1 MVEEMIVIGTQ
12 AIEATTIALLLDDIG
27 ALQEEEPHQGTEVG
41 GALLEAY
48 LAALLAIVAG
58 QEVATASAQLAVLRK
73 LQKNQGHAVQEIA
86 FALKSVCQFLKAE
99 AHLDPDPDPGRGP
112 VPGLV
117 LVRGP
122 NPGLVLPRILPLQN
136 VLARSSR
143 GLPPAVLME
152 RKGWFRMEM
161 APLIPVGDRK

>member
-58 QEVATASAQLAVLRK
+58 QEAATASAQLAVLRK

-99 AHLDPDPDPGRGP
+99 AHLDPDPDP

-136 VLARSSR
+136 VRARSSR
-143 GLPPAVLME
+143 GLPPPVLME
-152 RKGWFRMEM
+152 RKGWFRMET

>member
-99 AHLDPDPDPGRGP
+99 AHLDPDPDP

-136 VLARSSR
+136 VRARSSR
-143 GLPPAVLME
+143 GLPPPVLME
-152 RKGWFRMEM
+152 RKGWFRMET

>member
-12 AIEATTIALLLDDIG
+12 AIEATTIALLLDDIE

-58 QEVATASAQLAVLRK
+58 QEVATASAQLAVLRQ
-73 LQKNQGHAVQEIA
+73 LQKNQGHVVQEIA

-99 AHLDPDPDPGRGP
+99 AHLDPDPGRGP

-117 LVRGP
+117 LLRGP

-136 VLARSSR
+136 VRARSSR
-143 GLPPAVLME
+143 GLPPRVLME
-152 RKGWFRMEM
+152 RKGWFRMET

>member
-58 QEVATASAQLAVLRK
+58 QEAATASAQLAVLRK
-73 LQKNQGHAVQEIA
+73 LQKNQGHVVQEIA

-99 AHLDPDPDPGRGP
+99 AHLDPDPDP

-136 VLARSSR
+136 VRARSSR
-143 GLPPAVLME
+143 GLPPPVLME
-152 RKGWFRMEM
+152 RKGWFRMET

>member
-1 MVEEMIVIGTQ
+1 MYV
-12 AIEATTIALLLDDIG
+12 
-27 ALQEEEPHQGTEVG
+27 GTEVG

-73 LQKNQGHAVQEIA
+73 LQKNQGHVVQEIA

-136 VLARSSR
+136 VRARSSR
-143 GLPPAVLME
+143 GLPPPVLME
-152 RKGWFRMEM
+152 RKGWFRMET